1 MSIYQD
7 ISWYFEELNTDLD
20 MRFRGIF
27 TENMSDRIIYWIM
40 QGQVH
45 DTDRLFEDPIK
56 FVNFEFKMSGIVFAG
71 RELKYVT

>member
-1 MSIYQD
+1 
-7 ISWYFEELNTDLD
+7 
-20 MRFRGIF
+20 
-27 TENMSDRIIYWIM
+27 M

-45 DTDRLFEDPIK
+45 TDRLFEDSIK